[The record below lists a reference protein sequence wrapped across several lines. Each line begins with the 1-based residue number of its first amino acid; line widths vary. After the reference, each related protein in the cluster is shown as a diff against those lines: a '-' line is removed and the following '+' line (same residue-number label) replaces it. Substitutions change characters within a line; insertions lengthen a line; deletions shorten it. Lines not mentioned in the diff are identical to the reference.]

1 MLKFPVR
8 TSQFITGIKKSH
20 IISHSCILHHS
31 LQISSGTSNR
41 GREHEVYSRATDP
54 FQRSL
59 RTRSRSPAAAEKS
72 IDISS
77 TNNNTPNDI
86 SRSRSRSRYRS
97 TTTSTSTDNS
107 ISDFSTNTKPT
118 ATPILFRRRS
128 RPTTTARTTTTTTTR
143 TTTTTTTTPRPTTQR
158 ITASPDKNDKSEE
171 DDESEYYYYYYDEDE
186 DETPTTGASSKTSKG
201 HADDLLDKSQTQR
214 TTGLRTTDFATAS
227 SNAGQVEKG
236 FTKRN
241 LHHRNSAAQY
251 NTTSNN
257 NAIVV
262 ISAKAPTTAP
272 AKGEVSSNNNSNT
285 HRRRVNYDR
294 SYDSFSSSTINRKSQ
309 QVYQKEKAPIALKTI
324 DIDSSVGDG
333 KWSPR
338 AVVPLSEKIK
348 LREDGSVQCLDK
360 GIFPHPVSCR
370 QFVHCA
376 ASESNDG
383 TIRSWL
389 YMCPKTLSFDAVGG
403 MCNWTNDNACIE

>member
-1 MLKFPVR
+1 M
-8 TSQFITGIKKSH
+8 
-20 IISHSCILHHS
+20 
-31 LQISSGTSNR
+31 
-41 GREHEVYSRATDP
+41 YSRATDP

-72 IDISS
+72 IDVVSS
-77 TNNNTPNDI
+77 TSNNTPNDI

-97 TTTSTSTDNS
+97 STTSTSTDNS
-107 ISDFSTNTKPT
+107 ISDFSPNVKPT

-128 RPTTTARTTTTTTTR
+128 RPTTTARTTTTTR
-143 TTTTTTTTPRPTTQR
+143 STTTTTTTPRPTTQR
-158 ITASPDKNDKSEE
+158 ITSSPDKNDKSEE
-171 DDESEYYYYYYDEDE
+171 DESEYYYYYYDEDE
-186 DETPTTGASSKTSKG
+186 DETPSTGTSSKTNKG
-201 HADDLLDKSQTQR
+201 SSDDLLHKSQTQR

-241 LHHRNSAAQY
+241 LHHRNSAVASQF
-251 NTTSNN
+251 NSTTNN

-262 ISAKAPTTAP
+262 ISTKAPTTAP
-272 AKGEVSSNNNSNT
+272 AKGEVSSTTNSNT

-294 SYDSFSSSTINRKSQ
+294 SYDSFGSSTINRKSQ
-309 QVYQKEKAPIALKTI
+309 QTYQKEKAPIALKSI
-324 DIDSSVGDG
+324 DIDSSAGDG

-376 ASESNDG
+376 ASDSNDG
-383 TIRSWL
+383 AIRSWL